1 MFQDSVAITEDEELT
16 SVLTVPVMSGRSCW
30 HLTVCGFNS
39 GLVRMFSECGHLLLQ
54 RSFLSGPVR
63 GVKVQSTAEGKH
75 HTNILHQQTLLELLI
90 IYPTTLLTIT
100 GTDLYNIL
108 RENKA
113 ALALATAR
121 GLEEN
126 QLGGVEATRL
136 LVTDQ
141 TVSDCSSWV
150 SSSTT
155 YSQYTNLTMRGG
167 WVDDRH
173 KPVHTLPVFLTCG
186 ANPFLQYND
195 RSAQSYTT
203 SQLATNMVTTVKS
216 GLMKWWGR
224 DQAETARADRELRL
238 SLQHSVKDE
247 GRTGLEMLI
256 SPNKLY
262 TVVRDDKNR
271 VMVVDNMSGC
281 VVQAWRGYH
290 RCQMAW
296 AVTSVDSEQIIS
308 ADIQIS
314 VILILYL
321 PRRGLIEVWSP
332 EQKVKV
338 TEFHVS
344 KQGTLLRSCLAS
356 LDDGMPRKREAIS
369 LYCAFLQPDGIINQF
384 FIPFHALSTSSS
396 AEKDFQLQSSIRD
409 LGGSGLQAQHS
420 EQIFTE
426 LLQVNNGQLRW
437 LYSSS
442 CDIFISR

>member
-1 MFQDSVAITEDEELT
+1 MFQECVTVKEDEELT

-30 HLTVCGFNS
+30 HLTVCGFNT
-39 GLVRMFSECGHLLLQ
+39 GLVAMFSECGHLLLQ
-54 RSFLSGPVR
+54 RSFLSAPVR

-75 HTNILHQQTLLELLI
+75 HTNIIHHQTVLELLI
-90 IYPTTLLTIT
+90 IYPTTLVTIN
-100 GTDLYNIL
+100 GTDLYTSL
-108 RENKA
+108 TENKA
-113 ALALATAR
+113 GLALATAR

-126 QLGGVEATRL
+126 QLAGVEASRL

-150 SSSTT
+150 SCSTS
-155 YSQYTNLTMRGG
+155 YSQYTNITMQGG
-167 WVDDRH
+167 RVDDRH

-195 RSAQSYTT
+195 RSAQSFTT

-224 DQAETARADRELRL
+224 EEVETVKTDRELSL
-238 SLQHSVKDE
+238 TLQHSVKDE

-256 SPNKLY
+256 SPNKMY

-271 VMVVDNMSGC
+271 LMLVDNTAGC

-296 AVTSVDSEQIIS
+296 AVTSVDSDTIIS
-308 ADIQIS
+308 ADLQIS

-356 LDDGMPRKREAIS
+356 LDDGMPRKRDAIS
-369 LYCAFLQPDGIINQF
+369 LYCAFLQPDGLINQF

-396 AEKDFQLQSSIRD
+396 AEKDFQLQSSIREV
-409 LGGSGLQAQHS
+409 GGSGLQPDNCD
-420 EQIFTE
+420 QILTE
-426 LLQVNNGQLRW
+426 LLEVKNAQLRW
-437 LYSSS
+437 QILS
-442 CDIFISR
+442 DIMMVTD